1 MAAPTAVRFGR
12 SRGRS
17 SRWCISLSP
26 VQRRSMDG
34 HSEADGEDDPGE
46 DDGGEE
52 DLEGD
57 GVPGAGELPAT
68 A

>member
-1 MAAPTAVRFGR
+1 MATPAAVRFGR

-17 SRWCISLSP
+17 SRLCISLSP

-34 HSEADGEDDPGE
+34 HSEADGEDEAGE
-46 DDGGEE
+46 DDRGQE

-57 GVPGAGELPAT
+57 RVARSRRTPTT